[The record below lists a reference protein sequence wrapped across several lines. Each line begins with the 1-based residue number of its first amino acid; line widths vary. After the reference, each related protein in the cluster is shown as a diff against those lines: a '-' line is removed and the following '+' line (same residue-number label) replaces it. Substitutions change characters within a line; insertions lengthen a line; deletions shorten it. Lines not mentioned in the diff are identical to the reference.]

1 VGSPELALQRTGSSR
16 FSAVNCE
23 RWDIGDTMVGQS
35 CAPILFKTAHGV
47 VGAAQKNAGIQ

>member
-47 VGAAQKNAGIQ
+47 VGAAQKNARIQ